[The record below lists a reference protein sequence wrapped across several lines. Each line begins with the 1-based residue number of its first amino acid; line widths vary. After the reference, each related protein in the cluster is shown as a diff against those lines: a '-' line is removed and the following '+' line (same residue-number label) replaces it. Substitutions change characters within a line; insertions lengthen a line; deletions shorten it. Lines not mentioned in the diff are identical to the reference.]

1 MARRSATSPRG
12 GRPRPISA
20 SPNIITAGT
29 GGPRIVAQ
37 GIWKPVRLETWDTA
51 QIATLTI
58 AQDAVSLAEA
68 RVTANLIVPATHAA
82 DSAKSMVGICRKSI

>member
-1 MARRSATSPRG
+1 
-12 GRPRPISA
+12 
-20 SPNIITAGT
+20 
-29 GGPRIVAQ
+29 
-37 GIWKPVRLETWDTA
+37 VRLETWDTA